1 MVIRRFGS
9 VLVLCLRVSDWDGID
24 GIDLPELE
32 SIQMGVSSFSFVLS
46 DVESSTLIMRSV
58 SRKVK

>member
-1 MVIRRFGS
+1 MVIRRFVS
-9 VLVLCLRVSDWDGID
+9 VLMWCLRVSDWDGID

-46 DVESSTLIMRSV
+46 DDSALLVMRSV

>member
-9 VLVLCLRVSDWDGID
+9 VLMWCLRVSDWDGID

-46 DVESSTLIMRSV
+46 DDSALLVMRSV
-58 SRKVK
+58 ICEVE

>member
-9 VLVLCLRVSDWDGID
+9 VLMWCLRVSDWDGID
-24 GIDLPELE
+24 GVDLPEVT
-32 SIQMGVSSFSFVLS
+32 SIQMGVSTFSFGSS
-46 DVESSTLIMRSV
+46 DDSALLVMRSV

>member
-1 MVIRRFGS
+1 MW
-9 VLVLCLRVSDWDGID
+9 CLRVSDWDGID

-46 DVESSTLIMRSV
+46 DDSALLVMRSV

>member
-9 VLVLCLRVSDWDGID
+9 VLMWCLRVSDWDGID
-24 GIDLPELE
+24 GVDLPELE

-46 DVESSTLIMRSV
+46 DDSALLVMRSV

>member
-9 VLVLCLRVSDWDGID
+9 VLMWCLRVSDWDGID
-24 GIDLPELE
+24 GIDVPELE

-46 DVESSTLIMRSV
+46 DDSALLVMRSV

>member
-9 VLVLCLRVSDWDGID
+9 VLMWCLRVVDWDGID
-24 GIDLPELE
+24 GVDLPELE

-46 DVESSTLIMRSV
+46 DDSALLVMRSV

>member
-9 VLVLCLRVSDWDGID
+9 VLMWCLRVSDWDGID

-32 SIQMGVSSFSFVLS
+32 SIRMGDSALTYEEFE
-46 DVESSTLIMRSV
+46 DTPSTLIMRSDE
-58 SRKVK
+58 

>member
-1 MVIRRFGS
+1 MVRIRFCS
-9 VLVLCLRVSDWDGID
+9 VLMWCLRVSDWDGID
-24 GIDLPELE
+24 GVDLPEVT

-46 DVESSTLIMRSV
+46 DDSALLIMRSV

>member
-9 VLVLCLRVSDWDGID
+9 VLMWCLRVSDWDGID

-46 DVESSTLIMRSV
+46 DDSALLVMRSV